1 MCKGVNYQNVVLY
14 LKINSI
20 RKVSELLN
28 CKKSTLHR
36 WIQRY
41 FETFISK
48 KLTFFRYKS
57 LLY

>member
-1 MCKGVNYQNVVLY
+1 MIKQHSDDFKLSAVKLY

-36 WIQRY
+36 
-41 FETFISK
+41 
-48 KLTFFRYKS
+48 
-57 LLY
+57 